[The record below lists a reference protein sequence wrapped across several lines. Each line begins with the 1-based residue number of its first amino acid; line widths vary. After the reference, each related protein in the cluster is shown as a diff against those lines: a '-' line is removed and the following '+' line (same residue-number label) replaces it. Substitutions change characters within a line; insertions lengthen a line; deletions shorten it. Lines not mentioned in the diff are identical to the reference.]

1 MRTNIEID
9 DKLMTEA
16 LQLTGLKTKRD
27 VVDAALHLLVRHRRQ
42 RALLDLAGKIDW
54 EGNLDA
60 MREGRFLH
68 DQQGTYRHDQD
79 LVEPTIARQA
89 ESNIP
94 TTNLQD
100 KAVIHGNH
108 G

>member
-9 DKLMTEA
+9 DELMAEA
-16 LQLTGLKTKRD
+16 LQLTKLKTKRE
-27 VVDAALHLLVRHRRQ
+27 VVEAALRLLVRQRRQ

-54 EGNLDA
+54 EGNLGA

-68 DQQGTYRHDQD
+68 DQQGTYQHDQD
-79 LVEPTIARQA
+79 LVEPTTACQA
-89 ESNIP
+89 PSNIS
-94 TTNLQD
+94 TNNMQD